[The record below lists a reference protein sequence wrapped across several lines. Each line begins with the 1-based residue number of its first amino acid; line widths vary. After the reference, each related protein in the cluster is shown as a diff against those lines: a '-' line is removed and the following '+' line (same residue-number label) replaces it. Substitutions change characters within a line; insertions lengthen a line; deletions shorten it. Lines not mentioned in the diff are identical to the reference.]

1 MITVIN
7 YISLKKYVRVKI
19 YPNCLIVSAIST
31 TCSKK
36 EFTETR
42 SDLVSSAVKEA
53 TRLFPETERDLL
65 TRDLAG
71 SVSTLREL

>member
-1 MITVIN
+1 MITVKT
-7 YISLKKYVRVKI
+7 YISLKKYVRFKI

-71 SVSTLREL
+71 SASTLREL